1 MVRGIVAIATVVLLS
16 TTYATAQQ
24 QLIKECAADIR
35 AACGDVAPGG
45 GAIRS
50 CLNSHLADLTRPC
63 QVVLIGAATVASQ
76 CRADIAS
83 ICANVQPG
91 EGRIEACLL
100 AHHTQLSPGCLDVM
114 ARTVGSGQKTTVRSA
129 FASLLASVAR
139 DGAEALARSDA
150 LPWSTF
156 HWAADQRSLWLEARP
171 NEPHV

>member
-35 AACGDVAPGG
+35 AAGGDVARGG

-50 CLNSHLADLTRPC
+50 CLNSHLAALPRPC

-83 ICANVQPG
+83 ICAKVQPG
-91 EGRIEACLL
+91 EGRIEAFFS
-100 AHHTQLSPGCLDVM
+100 AHPPHTRP
-114 ARTVGSGQKTTVRSA
+114 
-129 FASLLASVAR
+129 
-139 DGAEALARSDA
+139 
-150 LPWSTF
+150 
-156 HWAADQRSLWLEARP
+156 AA
-171 NEPHV
+171 